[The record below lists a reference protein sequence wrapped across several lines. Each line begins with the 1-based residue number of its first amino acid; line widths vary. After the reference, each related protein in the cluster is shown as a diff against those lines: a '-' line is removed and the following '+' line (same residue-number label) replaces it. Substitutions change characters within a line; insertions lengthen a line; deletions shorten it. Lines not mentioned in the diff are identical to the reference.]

1 MLYLKKKELMCNDH
15 ILLNNFQQF
24 PFEKT
29 RNSLIYDPWVG
40 KVYLKRTATLE
51 QFLKKA
57 KKKRVENI
65 GH

>member
-1 MLYLKKKELMCNDH
+1 MCNDH
-15 ILLNNFQQF
+15 IFLNNFKQF

-40 KVYLKRTATLE
+40 KVYLKRTVTLE

-57 KKKRVENI
+57 KKENELKI
-65 GH
+65 

>member
-1 MLYLKKKELMCNDH
+1 MTTFF
-15 ILLNNFQQF
+15 LNNFQQF

-40 KVYLKRTATLE
+40 KVYLKRTVTLE

-57 KKKRVENI
+57 KKNQRVENI